1 MYIRIHTLYILYIYK
16 LLYTKYIIMYI
27 YICTTKNIQI
37 CKSSLTSLAHPLV
50 ASCLHAIRHAVHRP
64 APLRWDSM
72 FNPLADQESNGKD
85 IGYHWMIMPIS
96 HGRSHG
102 RPWTHDKSAVSPTF
116 LSTTQQHEDH
126 RGHSSGCHDW
136 QVCLGPM
143 QLVEKLLPECLIYF
157 VRI

>member
-1 MYIRIHTLYILYIYK
+1 MHYK
-16 LLYTKYIIMYI
+16 
-27 YICTTKNIQI
+27 KNIQI

-126 RGHSSGCHDW
+126 RGHSSR
-136 QVCLGPM
+136 
-143 QLVEKLLPECLIYF
+143 LP
-157 VRI
+157 